1 MTTEYEALDRLQEQC
16 WSFGIH
22 RVITVAGKAGVLR
35 ALSLGQRT
43 PEALADELELDP
55 LATGKVVRA
64 LCALGIAEPSAQGA
78 YRVVDDL
85 REYLGAGEEDL
96 TPFLAHSHH
105 LYESWAENLEPWL
118 RGETWTPMKRD
129 PAATRAFGRA
139 MQAMGSQQARR
150 LAGVL
155 DQQGARTLLDVG
167 GGFGHYARALCRV
180 NPALTAVVFD
190 RPEVAEMARANIA
203 GTEWEGRLSFR
214 GGDYLGDEASEDR
227 YGEGFDLVLLANVVH
242 QELPARAEQMVAR
255 AARAAAPG
263 GRVVVLDFSID
274 EARQQS
280 VVGAL
285 FAINMRSFG
294 DTYTEPVIRGWM
306 ERAGLAR
313 VARTDL
319 GPQRWI
325 IVGRK

>member
-1 MTTEYEALDRLQEQC
+1 
-16 WSFGIH
+16 
-22 RVITVAGKAGVLR
+22 
-35 ALSLGQRT
+35 
-43 PEALADELELDP
+43 
-55 LATGKVVRA
+55 
-64 LCALGIAEPSAQGA
+64 
-78 YRVVDDL
+78 
-85 REYLGAGEEDL
+85 
-96 TPFLAHSHH
+96 
-105 LYESWAENLEPWL
+105 
-118 RGETWTPMKRD
+118 
-129 PAATRAFGRA
+129 
-139 MQAMGSQQARR
+139 
-150 LAGVL
+150 
-155 DQQGARTLLDVG
+155 
-167 GGFGHYARALCRV
+167 
-180 NPALTAVVFD
+180 
-190 RPEVAEMARANIA
+190 
-203 GTEWEGRLSFR
+203 
-214 GGDYLGDEASEDR
+214 
-227 YGEGFDLVLLANVVH
+227 VVH